1 LGVGPPFAGLQVD
14 LGVSKLAWRAHTQ
27 QSFCYEVHEHG
38 NRGQAL
44 PVPLQVKIAT
54 WHERRP
60 VRINFQAS
68 CTQITSLIWPYCNAQ
83 RLHAQLDG
91 GNLDPR
97 EADKARAGQR
107 QDYPD
112 GIEECG
118 TDALRFAL
126 ISYTTQVGL
135 RPARASLVLSFQP
148 SDMPA
153 LLCCVLYVILSHAM
167 AVCHMRCCFS
177 PFYVA

>member
-1 LGVGPPFAGLQVD
+1 MLMCSKAAVLKVMTVASRAGLP
-14 LGVSKLAWRAHTQ
+14 KL
-27 QSFCYEVHEHG
+27 
-38 NRGQAL
+38 
-44 PVPLQVKIAT
+44 LQRSIAT
-54 WHERRP
+54 WSNYQTSHNTLLIRRWC
-60 VRINFQAS
+60 VV
-68 CTQITSLIWPYCNAQ
+68 Q

-97 EADKARAGQR
+97 EAEKARAGQR

-135 RPARASLVLSFQP
+135 RPAQAAPAHSCSG
-148 SDMPA
+148 SDVPA
-153 LLCCVLYVILSHAM
+153 LMCCMLIM
-167 AVCHMRCCFS
+167 TW
-177 PFYVA
+177 

>member
-1 LGVGPPFAGLQVD
+1 M
-14 LGVSKLAWRAHTQ
+14 R
-27 QSFCYEVHEHG
+27 
-38 NRGQAL
+38 
-44 PVPLQVKIAT
+44 
-54 WHERRP
+54 WHCF
-60 VRINFQAS
+60 V
-68 CTQITSLIWPYCNAQ
+68 Q

-126 ISYTTQVGL
+126 ISYTTQVET
-135 RPARASLVLSFQP
+135 RPACASLALSRRK

-153 LLCCVLYVILSHAM
+153 LICCMFPVN
-167 AVCHMRCCFS
+167 
-177 PFYVA
+177 

>member
-1 LGVGPPFAGLQVD
+1 MQDYCPKFND
-14 LGVSKLAWRAHTQ
+14 
-27 QSFCYEVHEHG
+27 HG
-38 NRGQAL
+38 FRGQAL
-44 PVPLQVKIAT
+44 PMMLQVSTAT
-54 WHERRP
+54 GMTVMLVEVTLSDVFNKHVADRWCCI
-60 VRINFQAS
+60 V
-68 CTQITSLIWPYCNAQ
+68 Q
-83 RLHAQLDG
+83 RLHAQLDR

-135 RPARASLVLSFQP
+135 RPACTSQALSCRK

-153 LLCCVLYVILSHAM
+153 LMCCVLPVK
-167 AVCHMRCCFS
+167 
-177 PFYVA
+177 